1 MLKQGMGKGPKEAP
15 SRSLLAYFDEVRRL
29 PLYTAEQ
36 ERKLFTRYS
45 QATSEAKGELA
56 KKISLGY
63 LRFVIQLAR
72 RQSSDPETL
81 AELIC
86 AGNFGLMY
94 SIPRYVL
101 ERGTRFL
108 TYAAG
113 WIRAFMQ
120 DAQHKRGQVRLPSH
134 VRKKQ
139 RTSEILQA
147 RGLPRAVEYVAPPV
161 LTSLDTEIQTSEEPF
176 EDPTNAS
183 CDTMLEWLIE
193 AGVESQARMVVIYH
207 FGLRASSPKSFE
219 EISQIFYGLNGSV
232 FLPDQLRQQKD
243 AALKKLR
250 DYAEELGIEELSD
263 LLDPA

>member
-1 MLKQGMGKGPKEAP
+1 MGKGPKEAP
-15 SRSLLAYFDEVRRL
+15 SRALLAYFDEVREL
-29 PLYTAEQ
+29 PLFSPEE
-36 ERKLFTRYS
+36 ERRLFTRYS
-45 QATSEAKGELA
+45 QADPVARAALT

-72 RQSSDPETL
+72 RQSGDPETL

-86 AGNFGLMY
+86 AGNFGLLY
-94 SIPRYVL
+94 SIPRYEL
-101 ERGTRFL
+101 KHNTRFL

-161 LTSLDTEIQTSEEPF
+161 LTTLDAEVHTTEEPF
-176 EDPTNAS
+176 EDPTNVSA
-183 CDTMLEWLIE
+183 DTMLEWLIS
-193 AGVESQARMVVIYH
+193 AGVEKRARMVVIYH
-207 FGLRASSPKSFE
+207 FGLRSSAPKSFE
-219 EISQIFYGLNGSV
+219 EISQIFYSLDGSV

-250 DYAEELGIEELSD
+250 DYAEDLGVEEISD

>member
-29 PLYTAEQ
+29 PLYSPVQ

-45 QATSEAKGELA
+45 QADNAEKAVLA

-63 LRFVIQLAR
+63 LRFVIRLAR
-72 RQSSDPETL
+72 AQSSDTETL
-81 AELIC
+81 GELIC
-86 AGNFGLMY
+86 AGNLGLMY
-94 SIPRYVL
+94 SIPRYEL
-101 ERGTRFL
+101 SKETRFL
-108 TYAAG
+108 TYAAN

-147 RGLPRAVEYVAPPV
+147 RGLPRAVEYVAPPS
-161 LTSLDTEIQTSEEPF
+161 LTPLDPEVHTGEMPF

-183 CDTMLEWLIE
+183 CDTLLEWLIE
-193 AGVESQARMVVIYH
+193 AGVGNRARLVVIYH
-207 FGLRASSPKSFE
+207 YGLRTSAPKSFE
-219 EISQIFYGLNGSV
+219 EISQIFYGLDGSA

-243 AALKKLR
+243 AALKLLR
-250 DYAEELGIEELSD
+250 NYAEDLGIEEIND